1 MPSVYVFSGESVA
14 YPSTHL
20 LTIDNA
26 SLFFLCL
33 ASASSQLVQAVQ
45 ALQLPATAKQASKWL
60 EEFQSSPH
68 AWAVADQCLTQ
79 KVNPQVSFFA
89 ARTMRYK
96 IQSYFH
102 ELPTASHEQLRSS
115 LVTQLQSFCV
125 HAEAGTRIVITQL
138 ALAMASEGRKKN
150 PFWTRTLLWIPWCPI
165 SVLSKRY
172 STLLVRV
179 MYADGRLLVML
190 SSRHRLTWR
199 SR

>member
-138 ALAMASEGRKKN
+138 ALAMASEGRKK
-150 PFWTRTLLWIPWCPI
+150 TRSGRGPVVDTMVSHQCPLETLLYPAGPCN
-165 SVLSKRY
+165 VC
-172 STLLVRV
+172 
-179 MYADGRLLVML
+179 
-190 SSRHRLTWR
+190 
-199 SR
+199 